1 MKRMTSTEIRK
12 TWLSFFE
19 KKGHQIIPSAPL
31 IPINDD
37 SLLWINAGVA
47 PLKKY
52 FDGRS
57 IPECRRMTNIQK
69 CIRTN
74 DIENVGVTKRHQT
87 FFEMMGNFSVGDYFR
102 KEAIEYAFELL
113 TSEEYFAI
121 PKEKLFVTIY
131 PTDEESRDKWIE
143 VGLDETHIIKLED
156 NFWEIGEGPCGPDS
170 EIFYDRGEKYDPNK
184 NALELFKKGEDN
196 ERYIEIW
203 NNVFS
208 QYNSVE
214 GVSRENYKELPS
226 KNIDTGAGLERWCC
240 IFQEV
245 DSNFD
250 TDLFTPT
257 IKRLENLTEIV
268 YDGQMPF
275 KVIAD
280 HIRALTFAL
289 SDGANFEN
297 TGRGYV
303 LRRLL
308 RRSTRFGK
316 KLGLNDNFMYSLVED
331 VCTAMGE
338 SYPEIIEN
346 KEMIKEKIL
355 KEEQL
360 FRKTLDA
367 GEKRLEEMMRKST
380 DKTISGSDAFKLYDT
395 YGFPFELTEEIGKE
409 VGFTTSKNDFDK
421 CMEDA
426 RRLAR
431 KNRKQENSM
440 NAQSEDL
447 LNFKKKSEFLYD
459 VYETKSNVIGL
470 FKDGK
475 SVNTLKDIG
484 YVICKKTCFYKES
497 GGQISDTGM
506 IIGKNFKARVIGL
519 DKAPLGQTL
528 HQVKI
533 LVGEISLNDDCDMQ
547 LDRNKREDIEHNHS
561 CVHILQKALQ
571 DIISED
577 IHQAGSKVTE
587 NYFRFDFTY
596 RNILKEEDILRIEER
611 MNEVVKQSITPFIE
625 EMPIEQAK
633 KLGAMALF
641 SEKYKDIVR
650 VVKIGDSVE
659 LCGGCHTKNTKDIQ
673 KVAITNVSNKGA
685 DVYRIEGV
693 TKDKIEDAIILAT
706 KEYNDKMVK
715 LIMKAKNIVAAAKKE
730 GYKLEFNEKI
740 ENLNNDSYRDIIFNR
755 RQVETLSTKVKNLE
769 KKYSELK
776 ENDVVN
782 HLNDYIANIELINGT
797 KAIIMKTKMD
807 VSILKT
813 LADHLLNSI
822 KTGIIFFA
830 NEKNGKISFI
840 ARSNC
845 KTSAASVVKMA
856 ATKSEGNG
864 GGSDTFAQGGGK
876 TSDYIDEII
885 ENVKE
890 IIKNG

>member
-1 MKRMTSTEIRK
+1 MKKMTSTEIRK
-12 TWLSFFE
+12 MWLSFFK
-19 KKGHQIIPSAPL
+19 KKGHKIIPSAPL
-31 IPINDD
+31 IPIDDD

-57 IPECRRMTNIQK
+57 VPESRRMTNIQK

-113 TSEEYFAI
+113 TSEDYFAI
-121 PKEKLFVTIY
+121 PKEKLYVTIY
-131 PTDEESRDKWIE
+131 PTDEESFNKWME
-143 VGLDETHIIKLED
+143 VGLDKEHIIKLED

-170 EIFYDRGEKYDPNK
+170 EIFYDRGEEYDPNK
-184 NALELFKKGEDN
+184 DALELFKKGEDN

-208 QYNSVE
+208 QYNSEE
-214 GVSRENYKELPS
+214 GVERENYKELPS

-240 IFQEV
+240 IFQDV

-250 TDLFTPT
+250 TDLFTPI
-257 IKRLENLTEIV
+257 IKKIEQLTEIL
-268 YDGQMPF
+268 YDGQMAF

-308 RRSTRFGK
+308 RRSVRFGK
-316 KLGLNDNFMYSLVED
+316 KLGLNDNFMYLLVNE
-331 VCTAMGE
+331 VCIAMGE

-367 GEKRLEEMMRKST
+367 GEKRLEEIMKKSI
-380 DKTISGSDAFKLYDT
+380 DKTISGEDAFKLYDT

-409 VGFTTSKNDFDK
+409 LGYITSKEEFDK
-421 CMEDA
+421 CMEEARILA
-426 RRLAR
+426 RR
-431 KNRKQENSM
+431 NRKQEASM
-440 NAQSEDL
+440 NSQSEDL

-470 FKDGK
+470 FKEGK
-475 SVNTLKDIG
+475 SVNTLTDTG

-506 IIGKNFKARVIGL
+506 IIGKDFKARVIGVE
-519 DKAPLGQTL
+519 KAPLGQTL
-528 HQVKI
+528 HLVKVLAGTI
-533 LVGEISLNDDCDMQ
+533 HLNDDCDMQ
-547 LDRNKREDIEHNHS
+547 LDRTKREDIEHNHS

-571 DIISED
+571 DIVSKE

-587 NYFRFDFTY
+587 EYFRFDFTY
-596 RNILKEEDILRIEER
+596 SGTLKDEDILRVEER
-611 MNEVVKQSITPFIE
+611 MNEVVKLSITPFIE
-625 EMPIEQAK
+625 EMAIDDAK

-641 SEKYKDIVR
+641 SEKYGDIVR
-650 VVKIGDSVE
+650 VVKIGDSIE
-659 LCGGCHTKNTKDIQ
+659 LCGGCHTKNTKDIK

-693 TKDKIEDAIILAT
+693 TGHRIEDAIILAT

-715 LIMKAKNIVAAAKKE
+715 LIMKAKNMVAFAKKD
-730 GYKLEFNEKI
+730 GFKLEFNERI
-740 ENLNNDSYRDIIFNR
+740 ESLNNDSYRDIIFNR
-755 RQVETLSTKVKNLE
+755 RQVETLSIKVKNLE

-776 ENDVVN
+776 EKEAINK
-782 HLNDYIANIELINGT
+782 LNDYISNIELINGT
-797 KAIIMKTKMD
+797 KAIIMKTQMD

-813 LADHLLNSI
+813 LADNLLNSI

-830 NEKNGKISFI
+830 NEKNGKVNFI

-845 KTSAASVVKMA
+845 KTSANDVVKMA
-856 ATKSEGNG
+856 ALKSEGNG
-864 GGSDTFAQGGGK
+864 GGSTTFAQGGGK
-876 TSDYIDEII
+876 NAMYIDEII

-890 IIKNG
+890 IINNG